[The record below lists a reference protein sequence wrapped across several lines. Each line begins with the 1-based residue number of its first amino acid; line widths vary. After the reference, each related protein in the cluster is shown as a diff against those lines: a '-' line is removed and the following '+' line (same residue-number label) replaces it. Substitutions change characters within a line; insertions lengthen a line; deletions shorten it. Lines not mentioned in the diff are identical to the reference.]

1 MEMEINEPLVQAPM
15 SQTVVPPRVSLPQ
28 TPKWQAGGWRPW
40 VLPLLLLILW
50 QTVVAV
56 GIFERSQLPAPL
68 DVLSAAREMINRNE
82 LHIHIG
88 ASLWRVLQGFV
99 VGSMVALVLGLTVGL
114 SREVES
120 FVAPTLQA
128 IRAVPS
134 LAWVPLLIL
143 WMGIDEEPKI
153 TLVAIGAFF
162 PVYTNLVAGI
172 RGIDRKLIEVGRAY
186 GLRTIEM
193 IRHILLPAALPSLS
207 TGLRIG
213 LAQGWLFLVA
223 AELIAASR
231 GLGFLL
237 IDSQNTG
244 RSDIIVLSIVLLAL
258 LGKTSDWLLQ
268 RLERRLLRWQDA
280 FKGN

>member
-1 MEMEINEPLVQAPM
+1 MEMEERSNSIAQPAVTPATPQ
-15 SQTVVPPRVSLPQ
+15 PPRVTRPS
-28 TPKWQAGGWRPW
+28 GDWRPW
-40 VLPLLLLILW
+40 VLPLLLLALW
-50 QTVVAV
+50 QFVVTV
-56 GIFERSQLPAPL
+56 GIFERSQLPAPW
-68 DVLSAAREMINRNE
+68 DVALAAREMIGRHE

-88 ASLWRVLQGFV
+88 ASLLRVIQGFA
-99 VGSMVALVLGLTVGL
+99 VGGAIALVLGLAVGL
-114 SREVES
+114 SRSVET

-143 WMGIDEEPKI
+143 WMGIDEAPKI
-153 TLVAIGAFF
+153 TLVAIGVFF

-172 RGIDRKLIEVGRAY
+172 RGIDRKLVEVGHAY
-186 GLRTIEM
+186 GLRLHEM
-193 IRHILLPAALPSLS
+193 IRHILLPAALPSLT

-223 AELIAASR
+223 AELIAASK

-244 RSDIIVLSIVLLAL
+244 RSDIIVLSIVLLAII
-258 LGKTSDWLLQ
+258 GKLSDWLLQ

>member
-1 MEMEINEPLVQAPM
+1 MKMEMEESLAQPAVAH
-15 SQTVVPPRVSLPQ
+15 RVRLPQ
-28 TPKWQAGGWRPW
+28 WATGNPLGWRPL
-40 VLPLLLLILW
+40 VLPLLLLVLW
-50 QTVVAV
+50 QVVVAV

-68 DVLSAAREMINRNE
+68 DVVLAAREMINRNE

-88 ASLWRVLQGFV
+88 ASLVRVLQGFV
-99 VGSMVALVLGLTVGL
+99 FGSGAAIVLGLVVGL

-143 WMGIDEEPKI
+143 WMGIDEAPKI
-153 TLVAIGAFF
+153 TLVAIGVFF

-172 RGIDRKLIEVGRAY
+172 RGIDRKLVEVGHAY
-186 GLRTIEM
+186 GLRALELV
-193 IRHILLPAALPSLS
+193 RHILLPAALPSLS

-258 LGKTSDWLLQ
+258 IGKVSDWLLQ
-268 RLERRLLRWQDA
+268 RLERRWLRWQDA